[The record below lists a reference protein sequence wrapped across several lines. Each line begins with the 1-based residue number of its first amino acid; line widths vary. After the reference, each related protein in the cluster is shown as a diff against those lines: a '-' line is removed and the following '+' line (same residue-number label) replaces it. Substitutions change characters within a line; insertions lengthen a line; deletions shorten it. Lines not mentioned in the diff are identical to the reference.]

1 MNGKPYNPALN
12 IAVGVQRNK
21 PLQRWL
27 ALRQVFSNLS
37 YTVILTITRIN
48 HMKIPVT
55 ILAAV
60 AIGLTI
66 VALPAIAGSDTDA
79 LATCLADNTT
89 GKDRKDMARW
99 VFVGMSAHP
108 EIRSLSN
115 VTEKD
120 RDELDKTM
128 AALLTKL
135 IVKNCPSQAKT
146 AMQNE
151 GNAAFQAAF
160 GTIGKLAM
168 QELMSNTEVNS
179 SFSRFS
185 KYLDKNKIDSVSSNK

>member
-1 MNGKPYNPALN
+1 
-12 IAVGVQRNK
+12 
-21 PLQRWL
+21 
-27 ALRQVFSNLS
+27 
-37 YTVILTITRIN
+37 
-48 HMKIPVT
+48 MKISVT

-60 AIGLTI
+60 AISIT
-66 VALPAIAGSDTDA
+66 ALPASAGADTDA

-120 RDELDKTM
+120 REDLDKTM

-146 AMQNE
+146 AMQSE
-151 GNAAFQAAF
+151 GAAAFQAAF
-160 GTIGKLAM
+160 GAIGKLAM
-168 QELMSNTEVNS
+168 QELMTNPEVNS

-185 KYLDKNKIDSVSSNK
+185 KYMDKNKIDSVSSNK